1 MALQVIGAGFGRTGT
16 LSLKVALERLGFGPC
31 YHMVEVIRNPEHA
44 LLWRAAA
51 NGEAID
57 WDELFEG
64 FAASVDWPGCHFWR
78 ELSDRYPDARVLL
91 SLRDSER
98 WYQSVHDTI
107 YPAMLGADSRDLPP
121 AVSAQAAMAREIVL
135 ERTFGGRFEDRA
147 HAIGVYERHNQSVRE
162 AIAAERLLVY
172 EAAEGWEPLARF
184 LGCPVPDEPFPRV
197 NTSEQ
202 FRNRFQP

>member
-31 YHMVEVIRNPEHA
+31 YHMVEVVRRPEHA

-51 NGEAID
+51 KGDVID
-57 WDELFEG
+57 WDGLFEG
-64 FAASVDWPGCHFWR
+64 YAASVDWPGCHFWR
-78 ELSDRYPDARVLL
+78 ELSERYPDARVLL
-91 SLRDSER
+91 SLRDPER
-98 WYQSVHDTI
+98 WYQSAHDTI
-107 YPAMLGADSRDLPP
+107 YQAMRDADSRDLPP
-121 AVSAQAAMAREIVL
+121 AVSAQARMAREIVL

-162 AIAAERLLVY
+162 AIAPERLLVY
-172 EAAEGWEPLARF
+172 EAAQGWEPLARF

-197 NTSEQ
+197 NTREQ
-202 FRNRFQP
+202 FQNRFQP